1 MLLPLIF
8 SMSYIA
14 RSTYN
19 QIHNDVTTQQMDKV
33 ININTQVKTQLE
45 EVQKLASLLAD
56 SDVVKSMD
64 FDTMNPF
71 LQSTLKKYPIIDGI
85 FVMSDKGMQIYH
97 TGGKDKLEDRSN
109 REYFKKGMQ
118 GESGFTEVM
127 FSKTT
132 GAPIVIYSTPVKKG
146 DKIIGLINMNVS
158 LNILSDFVSNQKY
171 GETGHA
177 YIVDDTGKVIAHQD
191 KTLVK
196 EMKDFSKL
204 SPVQNLLK
212 RESGCVEYVN
222 ETKKLASYLPIEKL
236 NWGIV
241 VEMDSDE
248 AFMSLNNQLNTFYM
262 IILISL
268 VAAFIVSTIIG
279 KYITKPIKE
288 LNKKIDSASKGELNQ
303 AKMEG
308 KILKRK
314 DEFGH
319 ISKSFNNMIKNIA
332 TLIKNVKLS
341 SKTVLNSSKSLANI
355 SSEATTAMNEI
366 SSTIEEITSSSNEQ
380 ATQTEDGVSKVHA
393 LANKIEL
400 VTSAT
405 KEMDTASKAVTDL
418 VEKGLAAIN
427 TLAERTIENNQASE
441 ALNKTIVEV
450 DTSAQEI
457 GVIIETIG
465 QIANQT
471 NLLSLNAAIE
481 AARAGE
487 HGKGFAVVA
496 DQIRKLADQSSQ
508 SAQRISDLI
517 TGIQE
522 QSKSAVQSMENAKSI
537 SDNKT
542 IAVKET
548 ESSFK
553 NISSSIKTLVEK
565 IEEINDHNNQMNSS
579 KDALVD
585 IISSISAATEQ
596 TSAATQ
602 EVSASTEEQLASTQE
617 LSANIEDLKMLAA
630 QLEESI
636 DRFKIE

>member
-14 RSTYN
+14 KSTYN

-33 ININTQVKTQLE
+33 ININTQVKTQLD

-191 KTLVK
+191 KTLVQ

-212 RESGCVEYVN
+212 RESGYVEYVN
-222 ETKKLASYLPIEKL
+222 ETKKLASYLPMEKL

-279 KYITKPIKE
+279 NIITKPIKE
-288 LNKKIDSASKGELNQ
+288 LNKKIDFASKGELNQ

-314 DEFGH
+314 DEFGN
-319 ISKSFNNMIKNIA
+319 ISKSFNNMIESIG

-341 SKTVLNSSKSLANI
+341 SKTVLNSSESLANI

-400 VTSAT
+400 VTNAT
-405 KEMDTASKAVTDL
+405 EEMDTASKAVTDL
-418 VEKGLAAIN
+418 VEKGLAAID
-427 TLAERTIENNQASE
+427 TLAERTTENNQANE

-508 SAQRISDLI
+508 SAQKISNLI
-517 TGIQE
+517 IGIQE

-537 SDNKT
+537 SDNGNT
-542 IAVKET
+542 AVKET

-617 LSANIEDLKMLAA
+617 LSANTEDLKMLAA